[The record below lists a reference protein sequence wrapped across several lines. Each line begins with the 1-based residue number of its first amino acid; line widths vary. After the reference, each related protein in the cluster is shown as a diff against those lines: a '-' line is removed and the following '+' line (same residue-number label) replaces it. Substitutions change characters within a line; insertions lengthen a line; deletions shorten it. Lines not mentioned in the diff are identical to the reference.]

1 MSAVKVEQRVGPE
14 LQPPGSGL
22 LSADK
27 QAFTRTKV
35 AVELCTAYEMV
46 PGPPKAGG
54 TEMAPV
60 THALLVGIELKE
72 YASPAQVQG
81 EEVKGVQTPS
91 LQVLVDG
98 VLYTFQSN
106 EVAETPEERDT
117 KPQN

>member
-1 MSAVKVEQRVGPE
+1 MSAVKNEQRVGTE

-27 QAFTRTKV
+27 QACTRTKV
-35 AVELCTAYEMV
+35 SVELCTAYEMV

-81 EEVKGVQTPS
+81 KGVTVQNPS
-91 LQVLVDG
+91 VQELKNG
-98 VLYTFQSN
+98 AMYTFQSN